1 MDMIQAIVSIEEK
14 VRNIAASTDALKLEY
29 EENIRNEIQ
38 IREKETEDE
47 IAARLEQ
54 LKNKMLAEQKEEL
67 ELLEKSYEERMQNL
81 LNTFQTN
88 RQDWIKNLV
97 QQVVQF

>member
-14 VRNIAASTDALKLEY
+14 VRNITASTDALKLEY
-29 EENIRNEIQ
+29 EENIRQEIQ

-54 LKNKMLAEQKEEL
+54 LKHKMLAEQKEEL

-81 LNTFQTN
+81 LNTFQTS

>member
-14 VRNIAASTDALKLEY
+14 VRNITASTDALKLEY
-29 EENIRNEIQ
+29 EENIRQEIQ

-54 LKNKMLAEQKEEL
+54 LKHKMLAEQKEEL

>member
-29 EENIRNEIQ
+29 EEKIRNEIQ

-47 IAARLEQ
+47 IAARVEQ
-54 LKNKMLAEQKEEL
+54 
-67 ELLEKSYEERMQNL
+67 
-81 LNTFQTN
+81 
-88 RQDWIKNLV
+88 
-97 QQVVQF
+97 